1 MKKQLGKV
9 NEEESK
15 DDLNL
20 LGEISVGIK
29 HQPSPQLEGGDS
41 LESIPIPSI
50 QANANYD
57 EGANPDR
64 DEANTDRDE
73 ASVDCDDDEVSD
85 KLD

>member
-29 HQPSPQLEGGDS
+29 H
-41 LESIPIPSI
+41 
-50 QANANYD
+50 
-57 EGANPDR
+57 
-64 DEANTDRDE
+64 
-73 ASVDCDDDEVSD
+73 
-85 KLD
+85 